1 MYVEELFGLKGKV
14 AVVTGAS
21 KGIGKT
27 AAVGLAKAG
36 AEVAI
41 LCRSEPKEALEGIAA
56 AGGRGYWI
64 AADVTDEAAVD
75 AAFAEIARRSGA
87 VHVVFN
93 NAGICIHEDS
103 VDAPAENFRTVMDVN
118 FFGEF
123 FVARADG

>member
-41 LCRSEPKEALEGIAA
+41 LCRSEP
-56 AGGRGYWI
+56 
-64 AADVTDEAAVD
+64 
-75 AAFAEIARRSGA
+75 
-87 VHVVFN
+87 
-93 NAGICIHEDS
+93 
-103 VDAPAENFRTVMDVN
+103 
-118 FFGEF
+118 
-123 FVARADG
+123 

>member
-56 AGGRGYWI
+56 RRGLLV
-64 AADVTDEAAVD
+64 AADVTD
-75 AAFAEIARRSGA
+75 RSGRSTPPQ
-87 VHVVFN
+87 HRLP
-93 NAGICIHEDS
+93 IES
-103 VDAPAENFRTVMDVN
+103 
-118 FFGEF
+118 
-123 FVARADG
+123 